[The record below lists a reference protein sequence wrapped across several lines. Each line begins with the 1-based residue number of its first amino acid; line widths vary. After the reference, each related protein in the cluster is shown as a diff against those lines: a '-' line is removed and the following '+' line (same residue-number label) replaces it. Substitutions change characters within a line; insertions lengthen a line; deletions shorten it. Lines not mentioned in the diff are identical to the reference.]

1 MLFQGKPG
9 PAGPLGSSGTIGAP
23 VSELFPSAIEF
34 TFQCQNEDTSY
45 FRRQFVFKI
54 SGIFFFKPISI
65 FLWLLYFCHIINSF
79 GTVFLSS

>member
-34 TFQCQNEDTSY
+34 TVTSY

-54 SGIFFFKPISI
+54 SGIFFFKQISI
-65 FLWLLYFCHIINSF
+65 FLWLLYFCHISNSF
-79 GTVFLSS
+79 GTVSLSS